1 MYCSLGNF
9 PLLGN
14 NYFLLSCDSLGIDV
28 NSTLEGVL
36 STPLG
41 KFYLATLEGVA
52 FYVSDLWGSPSMIRK
67 SGWGLAWWS
76 WLTEECS
83 QWFLIHWVIFFFL
96 IHRGYFWS
104 LWSTEAAFE
113 GFDLLGMLFRVFM
126 FFAYKGHFCDFWM
139 YFWIFLYTSSL
150 LETSWGYL
158 IPIVV

>member
-36 STPLG
+36 STLLG

-52 FYVSDLWGSPSMIRK
+52 FYVLDLWGSPSMIRK

-76 WLTEECS
+76 WLIEECS
-83 QWFLIHWVIFFFL
+83 RWFLIHRVIFFF

-113 GFDLLGMLFRVFM
+113 GFDLLGILFRVFM
-126 FFAYKGHFCDFWM
+126 FFAYKGHFCHFWM